1 MSTLYIAKPAV
12 PNASK
17 AAPGKQTPRQ
27 RAAHKAWQ
35 LGVQRTREGRLGE
48 AAKALRQAV
57 QDDPGVALYWLNLAS
72 TTHKMGLIDESL
84 NSARRAFELDR
95 SSILACHLAAELLR
109 LNSRYTEMLQTLLA
123 LDPDTPRDAQHHL
136 LVGAAHMELANWQD
150 AAVSFLQ
157 VLSMKPADLEAY
169 GQLGMAL
176 ARLGRYADAAEC
188 YRTIVMLKPSAFAAS
203 VYAAHYAGW
212 SCDWTSFAQDL
223 ARLED
228 ARRLLDGQPS
238 DEPFSPFCLL
248 SMNDDAALHRWA
260 AGLDADRIARYMRSL
275 PNAAHFKPLWRRE
288 QVGPAAYPK
297 VDAHMQAGGR
307 IRLGLVSSDFRTH
320 ATSILLVQ
328 VLEQLD
334 RARFE
339 IILYSHGIDD
349 GTPLRQRM
357 VALADKVVETAEVSP
372 VEQADLVLNDA
383 ITILV
388 DFNGFTQ
395 GSRMGLFAL
404 RPAPIQVLWLAYP
417 STTGSDFMDYIVGDP
432 ILTPLEHQVDFSE
445 HIAQLPVCY
454 EPTDRLR
461 ERPAR
466 LSRAEC
472 GLPEDAFVFACF
484 NQSYKLTE
492 AMFDMWCR
500 ILQRTTNLRQ
510 GPSVFWLLVPQ
521 ADVQAR
527 LREAARQRGID
538 PARLIFAPFVSPQQH
553 MARLPQAD
561 LFLDTFPY
569 GAHTTCNDALW
580 MGLPV
585 LALKGRSFSARVA
598 ASLLHAVELPDL
610 VCDTPERYEEMAVA
624 LAGDAAVM
632 QSVRAHLETRRMDLP
647 LFDSPRFTRELAALF
662 ERMTARWRAGLPPQA
677 LAAEALPSDPL

>member
-1 MSTLYIAKPAV
+1 MTTLRIARPAPPPV
-12 PNASK
+12 ATGAK
-17 AAPGKQTPRQ
+17 APGPGKQTPKQ

-35 LGVQRTREGRLGE
+35 LGVQRAREGQLAD

-57 QDDPGVALYWLNLAS
+57 QDDPKESLYWLNLAS
-72 TTHKMGLIDESL
+72 VTHKMGRVDESMD
-84 NSARRAFELDR
+84 SARRAFELDR
-95 SSILACHLAAELLR
+95 GNILACHLAAELLR

-123 LDPDTPRDAQHHL
+123 LNPATPRDAQHHL
-136 LVGAAHMELANWQD
+136 LTGAAHMELANWQD
-150 AAVSFLQ
+150 AAVAFLQ
-157 VLSMKPADLEAY
+157 VLSMKPADQEAY
-169 GQLGMAL
+169 SQLGMAL

-188 YRTIVMLKPSAFAAS
+188 YRTIVMLHPKSFAAA

-212 SCDWTSFAQDL
+212 SCDWPGFKQDL
-223 ARLED
+223 ARLEK
-228 ARRLLDGQPS
+228 ARELIGDGENE
-238 DEPFSPFCLL
+238 EPFSPFCLL

-260 AGLDADRIARYMRSL
+260 AALDASRIARYMRSL
-275 PNAAHFKPLWRRE
+275 PNAAAYRPLWERSV
-288 QVGPAAYPK
+288 VGPAAYPGID
-297 VDAHMQAGGR
+297 VNGR
-307 IRLGLVSSDFRTH
+307 TRVGLVSSDFRTH

-328 VLEQLD
+328 VLELLD
-334 RARFE
+334 RERFE
-339 IILYSHGIDD
+339 IVLYSHGKDD

-357 VALADKVVETAEVSP
+357 VALADKVVETAEVSLI
-372 VEQADLVLNDA
+372 EQAEMVRQDG

-395 GSRMGLFAL
+395 GSRLGLFSL
-404 RPAPIQVLWLAYP
+404 RPAPVQVLWLAYP

-432 ILTPLEHQVDFSE
+432 TLTPLEHQADFSE
-445 HIAQLPVCY
+445 RIAQLPVCY

-461 ERPAR
+461 ERPAK

-492 AMFDMWCR
+492 EMFGAWCR
-500 ILQRTTNLRQ
+500 ILQRTP
-510 GPSVFWLLVPQ
+510 GSVFWLLVPQ

-527 LREAARQRGID
+527 LREAAQQRGVD

-598 ASLLHAVELPDL
+598 ASLLRAVELSDL
-610 VCDTPERYEEMAVA
+610 VCDTPEHYENMAVA
-624 LAGDAAVM
+624 LFSDRQTLQA
-632 QSVRAHLETRRMDLP
+632 VRAHLETRCMDLP
-647 LFDSPRFTRELAALF
+647 LFDTPRFTQELGALF
-662 ERMTARWRAGLPPQA
+662 DRMTARWKAGLPPQA
-677 LAAEALPSDPL
+677 LPAEPLHQP